1 MAVIEARDRLAPRK
15 QALPSKAFIALA
27 CISVA
32 VLPSGW
38 TSDAPAVRFT
48 PNAHDFGTHDIGTT
62 AKVSFALE
70 NQGKL
75 QLNLQSISIQGSNP
89 DFFVVQN
96 DCPRS
101 LAAKKTYTVV
111 VPSTN
116 AMASGNFRILPWP
129 FLTDKYDSRTLSSE
143 RRSVSRRIPATTEP
157 PATQS

>member
-1 MAVIEARDRLAPRK
+1 MRQRYDLHGTLMTLERMTSEPPPKSPLS
-15 QALPSKAFIALA
+15 SKTK
-27 CISVA
+27 S
-32 VLPSGW
+32 
-38 TSDAPAVRFT
+38 
-48 PNAHDFGTHDIGTT
+48 
-62 AKVSFALE
+62 
-70 NQGKL
+70 

-96 DCPRS
+96 GCPRS

-143 RRSVSRRIPATTEP
+143 R
-157 PATQS
+157 